1 MKDVEQNG
9 TLANEQFA
17 AQAKS
22 HFDDSVERLDAA
34 TLSRLNKGRQE
45 ALAHQEQVL
54 PVGRWLRWMPVTGV
68 AAAAL
73 VTVIVMRGP
82 AGVDVI
88 PGPVTASDLEI
99 LLEEDGLELFEDL
112 EFYSW
117 LESADLE
124 TNGNV
129 G

>member
-1 MKDVEQNG
+1 MNDPENNE

-17 AQAKS
+17 AQAKT
-22 HFDDSVERLDAA
+22 HFDDSVERLDAV
-34 TLSRLNKGRQE
+34 TLSRLNKGRHQ
-45 ALAHQEQVL
+45 ALAHQAPAR
-54 PVGRWLRWMPVTGV
+54 PVGWFRWMPATGI

-73 VTVIVMRGP
+73 MTVMIMRGP

-88 PGPVTASDLEI
+88 PEPMTASDLEI

-117 LESADLE
+117 LEAADLE
-124 TNGNV
+124 MNGNV

>member
-1 MKDVEQNG
+1 MNDSENEE

-17 AQAKS
+17 TQAKAY
-22 HFDDSVERLDAA
+22 FDDSVQRLDAA
-34 TLSRLNKGRQE
+34 TLSRLNKGRHQ
-45 ALAHQEQVL
+45 ALAHQGRAR
-54 PVGRWLRWMPVTGV
+54 PVSWFRWMPATGI
-68 AAAAL
+68 AAAVL
-73 VTVIVMRGP
+73 VTMIVIRGP
-82 AGVDVI
+82 AGGDVI
-88 PGPVTASDLEI
+88 PAPMTASDLEI

-117 LESADLE
+117 LEAADFE

>member
-1 MKDVEQNG
+1 MNDSENKE
-9 TLANEQFA
+9 TLAKERFA
-17 AQAKS
+17 TQAKA

-34 TLSRLNKGRQE
+34 TLSRLNKSRHQ
-45 ALAHQEQVL
+45 ALAHQ
-54 PVGRWLRWMPVTGV
+54 GRARSIGWFRWMPATGI
-68 AAAAL
+68 AAAAV
-73 VTVIVMRGP
+73 VTVIIMRGP
-82 AGVDVI
+82 ADVDVI
-88 PGPVTASDLEI
+88 PAPVTASDLEI

-117 LESADLE
+117 LEAADLE